1 MTGNNNTSSSD
12 VYLLISGA
20 TDGSIAFW
28 DVTTSVEAFVKQVS
42 SFHIEKFIDCQ
53 KRPRTGRGSQGGR
66 KWKLLGAK
74 RTQDSSS
81 NSVSESAEEDPATSL
96 EDPANGVV
104 PQENDTNE
112 SADSLPDTSEIKPSH
127 VVKNAHQSGV
137 NCLHVSRSSSSPSHG
152 NGLMFNVISGGDDQ
166 ALHCLSFNILSN
178 SPANKSDTPSY
189 SIRLTDRGG
198 VASAHSSAIKGT
210 NKLIFHQFPNEN
222 TDS

>member
-42 SFHIEKFIDCQ
+42 SLHIEKFIDCQ

-74 RTQDSSS
+74 ITQDSSS
-81 NSVSESAEEDPATSL
+81 NSVSESAEEDPA
-96 EDPANGVV
+96 NGVIR
-104 PQENDTNE
+104 QENGNNE
-112 SADSLPDTSEIKPSH
+112 SADTLPDTSEIKPSH
-127 VVKNAHQSGV
+127 VVKNAHLSGV

-178 SPANKSDTPSY
+178 SPANKSEQTPSY